1 MGSALVVV
9 NPAARRGGAG
19 RGWPKLETRIRRYLP
34 EAAVVFT
41 EAPGDATRLVRAA
54 LGHGVDHVVAVGGD
68 GTVNEALNGMVAGD
82 AAMAGVTLSPIP
94 AGTANELCRALGLLE
109 DQEAAF
115 RALGG
120 GNRRVIDMIRVD
132 CVGLDGRPLR
142 RYGYLTASFGAA
154 AEISY
159 RTSASRYLKKLGGR
173 FSYFAVTLM
182 VTLTYQHRRVRL
194 SVDGQPEEALTLYAG
209 LCCNAPN
216 GGGGMLL
223 APMAKLDD
231 GKLDLVT
238 FGDMA
243 RRDILLQKPSWL
255 FEGKHIEHPKVSVR
269 HGRQFHIEADA
280 ETLVDLDGETI
291 GRLPATVTVTVLPRA
306 LPVFV

>member
-9 NPAARRGGAG
+9 NPAARRGGCG
-19 RGWPKLETRIRRYLP
+19 RGWPRMEARLRRYLP
-34 EAAVVFT
+34 EAAAVFT
-41 EAPGDATRLVRAA
+41 EGPGDATRLVRAG
-54 LGHGVDHVVAVGGD
+54 LDRGVDHVVAVGGD
-68 GTVNEALNGMVAGD
+68 GTVNEALNGLVAED
-82 AAMAGVTLSPIP
+82 AVAAGVTLSPIP
-94 AGTANELCRALGLLE
+94 AGTANELCRALGLLR
-109 DQEAAF
+109 DGEAAF
-115 RALGG
+115 RALEGA
-120 GNRRVIDMIRVD
+120 NRRMIDMIRVD
-132 CVGLDGRPLR
+132 CADLDGRPLR

-182 VTLTYQHRRVRL
+182 VTLTYRHRQVRL
-194 SVDGQPEEALTLYAG
+194 AVDDGAEETLTLYAG

-216 GGGGMLL
+216 GGGGMQL
-223 APMAKLDD
+223 APMAKMDD
-231 GKLDLVT
+231 GRLDLVT
-238 FGDMA
+238 FGDIA
-243 RRDILLQKPSWL
+243 RSDILLQKPSWL

-291 GRLPATVTVTVLPRA
+291 GRLPAIVTVLPRC
-306 LPVFV
+306 LPVFI

>member
-9 NPAARRGGAG
+9 NPAARRGGCG
-19 RGWPKLETRIRRYLP
+19 RGWPRLETTIRRRLENP
-34 EAAVVFT
+34 AIVFT
-41 EAPGDATRLVRAA
+41 EGPGDATRLVRAG
-54 LGHGVDHVVAVGGD
+54 LDRGVDHVVAVGGD
-68 GTVNEALNGMVAGD
+68 GTVNEALNGFVADD
-82 AAMAGVTLSPIP
+82 AAAAGVTLSPIP
-94 AGTANELCRALGLLE
+94 AGTANELCRALGLLR
-109 DQEAAF
+109 DDDAAF

-120 GNRRVIDMIRVD
+120 GNRRVIDMIRVE
-132 CVGLDGRPLR
+132 CEGLDGHPIR

-154 AEISY
+154 AEISH

-182 VTLTYQHRRVRL
+182 VTLTYQHRQVRL
-194 SVDGQPEEALTLYAG
+194 AVDGNPEETLTLYAG

-223 APMAKLDD
+223 APMAKMDD
-231 GKLDLVT
+231 GVLDLVA

-243 RRDILLQKPSWL
+243 RSDILLQKPSWL
-255 FEGKHIEHPKVSVR
+255 FEGRHIEHPKVSVR
-269 HGRQFHIEADA
+269 QGQTFRIEADA

-291 GRLPATVTVTVLPRA
+291 GRLPASITVLPRS